1 MTLQE
6 EFNLLFPQYKKRE
19 EGHALLT
26 ERTCEVIKQVYEV
39 TKPERMLEIGFNAGH
54 TAFGWLSMFPELT
67 YHSVDICQHS
77 YTETHGK
84 ILEKEFG
91 DRFKF
96 GNIDSRK
103 LNGDVIRMLAYD
115 MVFIDGDHS
124 FEGLRHDYEICSK
137 AKVKWILI
145 DDYTL
150 ANYIKSFLDHI
161 NTSENHPY
169 TMVDV
174 YEYDD
179 HDATS
184 HMALFRRID

>member
-1 MTLQE
+1 MQE
-6 EFNLLFPQYKKRE
+6 GFNALFPRYKKRE

-26 ERTCEVIKQVYEV
+26 ERTCDVIKEIYEV
-39 TKPERMLEIGFNAGH
+39 TKPESVLEIGFNAGH
-54 TAFGWLSMFPELT
+54 TAFGWLSMFPELQ
-67 YHSVDICQHS
+67 YHSIDICQHR
-77 YTETHGK
+77 YTETHAK
-84 ILEKEFG
+84 IIKEKFG

-103 LNGDVIRMLAYD
+103 VNADMIKTYD
-115 MVFIDGDHS
+115 MVFIDGDHR
-124 FEGLRHDYEICSK
+124 FEGLRHDYIICAN
-137 AKVKWILI
+137 AKIKWILI

-150 ANYIKSFLDHI
+150 KGYITTFLNHI
-161 NTSENHPY
+161 NNSENHPY

-179 HDATS
+179 HDDIS